1 MLCGP
6 IMSYLP
12 ELSMF
17 TGQESLHE
25 VMACLSEVVGNLYD
39 SLSKLLGSSGSTG
52 STEHMHSDHSELLK
66 PFL

>member
-6 IMSYLP
+6 IMSYLSK
-12 ELSMF
+12 LSMF

-39 SLSKLLGSSGSTG
+39 SPSCKALVALLSIC
-52 STEHMHSDHSELLK
+52 
-66 PFL
+66 

>member
-39 SLSKLLGSSGSTG
+39 SLSKLQGSSG